1 MIWSGVLRSR
11 RRLLRNQLRPGRG
24 RWASIVGF
32 GLFAWFFTLV
42 LTTLGVTFA
51 SLDPLGFGPAE
62 GAAVLAA
69 VMLAALVAALVF
81 DLQHAVSATLLD
93 SDLELLHRAPVTPR
107 ELLAIKLLDSLP
119 RTGAMIVA
127 VALPASLAFAFVMHT
142 PWWGWALLP
151 VLLAGLWAAPLGI
164 GIAAA
169 LMILRAVPAARVR
182 EVLAVLSTLI
192 MLSLWLVNSFAMPRL
207 LTDEGDLAPRLIQS
221 VTPASWFV
229 TISPPHWAASALL
242 AAHEAHPIA
251 ALGWTLRL
259 VVIAASSL
267 MLAAFAGRGLL
278 EDVLARVASGE
289 ATAKRRH
296 TATAV
301 PMGSL
306 RSLLIKDARLFTRD
320 WSVLGD
326 VLTAAL
332 LWTLLPLVAG
342 PIAPMPAAHLVRFM
356 MVALAIGLGYE
367 VGARTIPYE
376 GLALA
381 WTRLSPLPAWRWNAA
396 KWLGGALLSL
406 PLMMIAALVSRFALS
421 VDWLEWSEAVA
432 AGLGALSFSL
442 ALGLWTGWTFGDP
455 HWTQPRAMLT
465 FPGRLIAS
473 GLLILQAIAWVGA
486 LSVAERIRDTLPS
499 GALLWGPLALGL
511 GLTVPM
517 MWIVQRV
524 ARRYEWS
531 A

>member
-1 MIWSGVLRSR
+1 MIWTGVLRSR

-24 RWASIVGF
+24 RWATIIGL

-42 LTTLGVTFA
+42 LTSLAVTFA
-51 SLDPLGFGPAE
+51 ALDPLGFGPAQ

-69 VMLAALVAALVF
+69 VILAALVATLVF

-93 SDLELLHRAPVTPR
+93 SDIELLHRAPITPR
-107 ELLAIKLLDSLP
+107 ELLAIKLLDSIP

-127 VALPASLAFAFVMHT
+127 VALPACLAFSIVMHA

-151 VLLAGLWAAPLGI
+151 ILLAGLWAAPLGA
-164 GIAAA
+164 GLAAA
-169 LMILRAVPAARVR
+169 LLILRAVPASRVR

-192 MLSLWLVNSFAMPRL
+192 MLALWLLNSFAMPQL
-207 LTDEGDLAPRLIQS
+207 LTDDSELAPRLIES
-221 VTPASWFV
+221 VTPARWFV
-229 TISPPHWAASALL
+229 TISPPHWAANALL
-242 AAHEAHPIA
+242 AAHQIRPLE

-259 VVIAASSL
+259 TLLAVASL

-289 ATAKRRH
+289 TPKRRH
-296 TATAV
+296 AASLA
-301 PMGSL
+301 PAGSL
-306 RSLLIKDARLFTRD
+306 RALLLKDARIFTRD
-320 WSVLGD
+320 WAVLGD

-332 LWTLLPLVAG
+332 LWTLLPLLAG
-342 PIAPMPAAHLVRFM
+342 PIHPLPDARLARFM
-356 MVALAIGLGYE
+356 LVALAIGLGYE
-367 VGARTIPYE
+367 IGARTVPYE

-381 WTRLSPLPAWRWNAA
+381 WTRLTPLPVWRWNGA
-396 KWLGGALLSL
+396 KWLGGALLSV
-406 PLMMIAALVSRFALS
+406 PLMAVAATVSRLVLAIGWI
-421 VDWLEWSEAVA
+421 DWLEAIA
-432 AGLGALSFSL
+432 AGIGALSFSL

-465 FPGRLIAS
+465 FSGRLIAS
-473 GLLILQAIAWVGA
+473 GLLLLQATAWVALLSLAEPLRHALPPGA
-486 LSVAERIRDTLPS
+486 LIF
-499 GALLWGPLALGL
+499 GPPLLGL
-511 GLTVPM
+511 VLTLPM
-517 MWIVQRV
+517 MWLVQRA